1 MKPLGGGL
9 RLARKRL
16 VWRRPSAS
24 ARVERVAFRD
34 PFAGLNRAVI
44 WSNMHEPD
52 FSYGGSHMLLVDA
65 VAVQRERA
73 HSPQFT
79 LRNIHS
85 AG

>member
-1 MKPLGGGL
+1 MKPLGGDL

-16 VWRRPSAS
+16 VWRSPS
-24 ARVERVAFRD
+24 ARVERLAFRD
-34 PFAGLNRAVI
+34 PFAALNRAVI